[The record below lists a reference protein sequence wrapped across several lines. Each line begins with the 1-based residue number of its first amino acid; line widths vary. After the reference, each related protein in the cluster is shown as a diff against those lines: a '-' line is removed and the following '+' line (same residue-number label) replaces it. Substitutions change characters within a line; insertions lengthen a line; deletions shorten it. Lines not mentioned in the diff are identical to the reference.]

1 MLMLL
6 FVGIG
11 ISGQFPMTMVRIIKL
26 SDNKPDLAMGKS
38 AYAAGLAIAL
48 APFLLGFFGDRI
60 GISKAYLMVPILIVV
75 SISALLLVPSE
86 APQKR

>member
-1 MLMLL
+1 MMLL

-11 ISGQFPMTMVRIIKL
+11 ISGQFPMTMVRILKL

-48 APFLLGFFGDRI
+48 APFMLGFLGDRI
-60 GISKAYLMVPILIVV
+60 GISKAYLMVPVLILI
-75 SISALLLVPSE
+75 SFTAIYLVPSE
-86 APQKR
+86 ESQKH